1 MLDKLN
7 NSLAI
12 GDKVA
17 VLHKKRPSTTST
29 LQVGVI
35 TRFTA
40 NQAVVEV
47 EGMKTTRH
55 HSTTIVK
62 IIIL

>member
-1 MLDKLN
+1 MKDKISRILEV
-7 NSLAI
+7 

-17 VLHKKRPSTTST
+17 ILHKKRPSTTST
-29 LQVGVI
+29 LQVGII

-62 IIIL
+62 L

>member
-7 NSLAI
+7 NLLAV
-12 GDKVA
+12 GDRVA
-17 VLHKKRPSTTST
+17 ILHKKRPSTT

-47 EGMKTTRH
+47 EGMKITRH